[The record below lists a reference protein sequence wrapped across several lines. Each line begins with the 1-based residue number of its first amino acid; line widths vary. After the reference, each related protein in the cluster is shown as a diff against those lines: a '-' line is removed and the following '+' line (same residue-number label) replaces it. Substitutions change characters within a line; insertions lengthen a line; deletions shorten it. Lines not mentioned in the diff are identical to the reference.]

1 MHAKDNP
8 SNSSASTPRAKNNQD
23 KRLKVSLT
31 REQVVL
37 CQNEAQRPQYISSK

>member
-8 SNSSASTPRAKNNQD
+8 SNSSASTPRAKITRQ
-23 KRLKVSLT
+23 KTKSITLT